1 MDVLIIGRKFV
12 VIKNYIFLIKIIN
25 HNYKWKKCE
34 IINDKIIYFIFIKI
48 YFIKIYCLTINLIQ
62 KSNQNLKYLLF
73 LNIKFS

>member
-48 YFIKIYCLTINLIQ
+48 YFIKIYCLTINLIPQ
-62 KSNQNLKYLLF
+62 
-73 LNIKFS
+73 